1 MTIFGQSR
9 LGRIAYAILLILMF
23 GFDFAK
29 DPIERFIISQQD
41 EAARQLMAPRPAK
54 AGSATAVSQTANA
67 KTVTGRNI
75 NGRAVNGG
83 PMPLMF
89 NGQEEMIKQMA
100 ASGRRPTSEEMAKLR
115 ATTVVGAT
123 QMMMGGAS
131 TDKETASLV
140 ARRSTFEMLY
150 IVAAI
155 AMTAVTIIGLLYM
168 VSSRL
173 RDIGWP
179 QYLLWAFLAP
189 VFLPKFIAVPLPAVA
204 IQGIAVFFYGVL
216 LILAFIPSGGFGPPA
231 YRVAPPP
238 RVVVKRKPGQF
249 GRLGTE

>member
-9 LGRIAYAILLILMF
+9 LGRIAYAILLIMMF

-29 DPIERFIISQQD
+29 DPIEHFMISQQD

-54 AGSATAVSQTANA
+54 AGSSPAASQAVNA
-67 KTVTGRNI
+67 RTVTGQNTNGQAI
-75 NGRAVNGG
+75 NGR

-89 NGQEEMIKQMA
+89 KGQEEMIKKMA

-123 QMMMGGAS
+123 QMMMGGGS

-150 IVAAI
+150 ILAAI
-155 AMTAVTIIGLLYM
+155 AMTAVTIIGLLYI

-189 VFLPKFIAVPLPAVA
+189 VFLPKFIAIPLPAVA
-204 IQGIAVFFYGVL
+204 IQGIAAFFYGAL

-231 YRVAPPP
+231 YRVATPP
-238 RVVVKRKPGQF
+238 RVAVKRKPGQF